1 MIVKTTPPINIKLL
15 IPNIFKYLFIS
26 IIKIYQRFIS
36 PFFPSSC
43 KFSPT
48 CSKYGI
54 EAINKYG
61 PLKGGFLTIKR
72 ILRCNP
78 WSKGGYD
85 PIPWKDFYT
94 FKLQSHDYIK

>member
-1 MIVKTTPPINIKLL
+1 MIMKKKQPRSIKFI
-15 IPNIFKYLFIS
+15 IPNLFKLIFIN

-54 EAINKYG
+54 KAIEKYG
-61 PLKGGFLTIKR
+61 PLKGVFLTIKR

-78 WSKGGYD
+78 WGKR
-85 PIPWKDFYT
+85 
-94 FKLQSHDYIK
+94 L

>member
-15 IPNIFKYLFIS
+15 IPNILKYFFIS

-85 PIPWKDFYT
+85 PIP
-94 FKLQSHDYIK
+94 

>member
-1 MIVKTTPPINIKLL
+1 MTVKMKQLMSIKLFVL
-15 IPNIFKYLFIS
+15 NLFKLLFINL
-26 IIKIYQRFIS
+26 IKIYQRFIS

-54 EAINKYG
+54 EAINKHG
-61 PLKGGFLTIKR
+61 AIKGLILTVKR
-72 ILRCNP
+72 ILKCNP

-85 PIPWKDFYT
+85 PIP
-94 FKLQSHDYIK
+94 

>member
-1 MIVKTTPPINIKLL
+1 MIMKMKQHM
-15 IPNIFKYLFIS
+15 IFKLFIS
-26 IIKIYQRFIS
+26 NLFKLLFIKIIKIYQRFIS

-43 KFSPT
+43 KFSPS

-61 PLKGGFLTIKR
+61 AIKGTFLTIKR

-78 WSKGGYD
+78 WSAGGYD
-85 PIPWKDFYT
+85 PIP
-94 FKLQSHDYIK
+94 

>member
-1 MIVKTTPPINIKLL
+1 MIVKTAPLMNIKLL
-15 IPNIFKYLFIS
+15 IPNIFKYIFIN

-61 PLKGGFLTIKR
+61 PLKGGFITIKR

-85 PIPWKDFYT
+85 PIP
-94 FKLQSHDYIK
+94 

>member
-1 MIVKTTPPINIKLL
+1 MIMRMKQPMSIKILVSNLLKLL
-15 IPNIFKYLFIS
+15 FINL
-26 IIKIYQRFIS
+26 IKIYQRFVS

-43 KFSPT
+43 KFSPS

-61 PLKGGFLTIKR
+61 VLKGSALTVKR
-72 ILRCNP
+72 ILKCNP

-85 PIPWKDFYT
+85 PIP
-94 FKLQSHDYIK
+94 

>member
-1 MIVKTTPPINIKLL
+1 MIVKTTQPMNIKHFIPDIFKHLFINI
-15 IPNIFKYLFIS
+15 
-26 IIKIYQRFIS
+26 IKFYQKFVS

-61 PLKGGFLTIKR
+61 ALKGMAITIKR

-85 PIPWKDFYT
+85 PIP
-94 FKLQSHDYIK
+94 

>member
-1 MIVKTTPPINIKLL
+1 MSIKLL
-15 IPNIFKYLFIS
+15 ISNLFKLLI
-26 IIKIYQRFIS
+26 INLIKIYQRLVS

-43 KFSPT
+43 KFSPS

-61 PLKGGFLTIKR
+61 VLKGSVITIKR
-72 ILRCNP
+72 ILKCNP

-85 PIPWKDFYT
+85 PIP
-94 FKLQSHDYIK
+94 

>member
-1 MIVKTTPPINIKLL
+1 MIMKTKQPMNIKFFIPSLL
-15 IPNIFKYLFIS
+15 KFLFTN

-43 KFSPT
+43 KFSPS

-61 PLKGGFLTIKR
+61 ALKGAFLTFKR

-78 WSKGGYD
+78 WNKGGYD
-85 PIPWKDFYT
+85 PIP
-94 FKLQSHDYIK
+94 

>member
-1 MIVKTTPPINIKLL
+1 MNIKFFIPSLL
-15 IPNIFKYLFIS
+15 KFLFIN

-43 KFSPT
+43 KFSPS

-61 PLKGGFLTIKR
+61 ALKGTFLTLKR
-72 ILRCNP
+72 IIRCNP
-78 WSKGGYD
+78 WNKGGYD
-85 PIPWKDFYT
+85 PIP
-94 FKLQSHDYIK
+94 

>member
-1 MIVKTTPPINIKLL
+1 MTMKMKQPMSIKIFLSNLL
-15 IPNIFKYLFIS
+15 KHLFIKV
-26 IIKIYQRFIS
+26 IKIYQRFIS

-54 EAINKYG
+54 KAIEKYG
-61 PLKGGFLTIKR
+61 PLKGVFLTIKR

-78 WSKGGYD
+78 WGKGGYD
-85 PIPWKDFYT
+85 PVP
-94 FKLQSHDYIK
+94 

>member
-1 MIVKTTPPINIKLL
+1 MIMKMKQLMSIK
-15 IPNIFKYLFIS
+15 LFIS
-26 IIKIYQRFIS
+26 NLFKLLVINFIKIYQRFVS

-43 KFSPT
+43 KFSPS

-61 PLKGGFLTIKR
+61 GLKGSVITIKR
-72 ILRCNP
+72 ILKCNP

-85 PIPWKDFYT
+85 PIP
-94 FKLQSHDYIK
+94 

>member
-1 MIVKTTPPINIKLL
+1 MTVKMKQLMSIKLFIL
-15 IPNIFKYLFIS
+15 NLFKLLFIN

-43 KFSPT
+43 KFSPS

-54 EAINKYG
+54 EAINKHG
-61 PLKGGFLTIKR
+61 AIKGLILTVKR
-72 ILRCNP
+72 ILKCNP

-85 PIPWKDFYT
+85 PIP
-94 FKLQSHDYIK
+94 

>member
-1 MIVKTTPPINIKLL
+1 MTMKTKQPMSIKFFIANL
-15 IPNIFKYLFIS
+15 FKFLFIN

-43 KFSPT
+43 KFSPS

-61 PLKGGFLTIKR
+61 FVKGVFLTIKR

-85 PIPWKDFYT
+85 PIP
-94 FKLQSHDYIK
+94 

>member
-1 MIVKTTPPINIKLL
+1 MTMKTKQPMSIKFFIANL
-15 IPNIFKYLFIS
+15 FKFLFIN

-43 KFSPT
+43 KFSPS

-61 PLKGGFLTIKR
+61 SVKGVFLTIKR

-85 PIPWKDFYT
+85 PIP
-94 FKLQSHDYIK
+94 

>member
-1 MIVKTTPPINIKLL
+1 MSIKFFIANL
-15 IPNIFKYLFIS
+15 FKFLFIN

-43 KFSPT
+43 KFSPS

-61 PLKGGFLTIKR
+61 SVKGVFLTIKR

-85 PIPWKDFYT
+85 PIP
-94 FKLQSHDYIK
+94 

>member
-1 MIVKTTPPINIKLL
+1 MTMKTKQPMSIKFFIANL
-15 IPNIFKYLFIS
+15 FKFLFIN

-43 KFSPT
+43 KFSPS

-54 EAINKYG
+54 EAINKHG
-61 PLKGGFLTIKR
+61 AIKGLILTVKR
-72 ILRCNP
+72 ILKCNP

-85 PIPWKDFYT
+85 PIP
-94 FKLQSHDYIK
+94 

>member
-1 MIVKTTPPINIKLL
+1 MIMKMKQLMSIK
-15 IPNIFKYLFIS
+15 LFIS
-26 IIKIYQRFIS
+26 NLFKLLVINFIKIYQRFVS

-43 KFSPT
+43 KFSPS

-61 PLKGGFLTIKR
+61 VLKGSVLTVKR
-72 ILRCNP
+72 ILKCNP

-85 PIPWKDFYT
+85 PIP
-94 FKLQSHDYIK
+94 

>member
-1 MIVKTTPPINIKLL
+1 MKQLMSIK
-15 IPNIFKYLFIS
+15 LFIS
-26 IIKIYQRFIS
+26 NLFKLLVINFIKIYQRFVS

-43 KFSPT
+43 KFSPS

-61 PLKGGFLTIKR
+61 VLKGSVLTVKR
-72 ILRCNP
+72 ILKCNP

-85 PIPWKDFYT
+85 PIP
-94 FKLQSHDYIK
+94 

>member
-1 MIVKTTPPINIKLL
+1 MIMKMKQLMIIN
-15 IPNIFKYLFIS
+15 LFIS
-26 IIKIYQRFIS
+26 NLFKLLFINFIKIYQRFVS

-43 KFSPT
+43 KFSPS

-61 PLKGGFLTIKR
+61 VLKGSVLTIKR
-72 ILRCNP
+72 ILKCNP

-85 PIPWKDFYT
+85 PIP
-94 FKLQSHDYIK
+94 